1 MKKYAVWLWLA
12 FILLVVLFYLYY
24 WFVYLQQPTSTV
36 AQEEVLAW
44 EETIDDEFD
53 DEKYHETAEG
63 MAVEEYVAIT
73 PLDVEEHVS
82 FDIDMDQQPDISQV
96 IHTSRLM
103 ALEALK
109 NKKEDPKQSGVE
121 EKVDSK
127 PKIAIVI
134 DDMGA
139 SPVRTKDI
147 VAIQAPL
154 TASFVTFA
162 SQLQKQVKQSEQSG
176 HEIMIHVPMQPKS
189 NIFVS
194 NDVLKIDMS
203 QEQITQAF
211 KEMLKNFDSAKG
223 INNHMGSLFT
233 EHADKLAPV
242 MKLLAEHHLF
252 FLDSKTTAQSK
263 GEETAQK
270 YGVPCVHRHI
280 FLDNENELG
289 YILKQLEKTENV
301 AKKNG
306 YAIAIGHPKTQ
317 TSRALKLWIKTLAD
331 KNIDI
336 VHLSQIVEQITAEA
350 VAQ

>member
-12 FILLVVLFYLYY
+12 FILLIVLFYLYY

-53 DEKYHETAEG
+53 DEKYHETAESV
-63 MAVEEYVAIT
+63 AVEEYIAIT

-82 FDIDMDQQPDISQV
+82 FDIDMNGQPDINQV

-103 ALEALK
+103 VLETFK
-109 NKKEDPKQSGVE
+109 NKKDEPQQAVVE
-121 EKVDSK
+121 EKADSK

-139 SPVRTKDI
+139 SPMRTKDI
-147 VAIQAPL
+147 IAIQAPL
-154 TASFVTFA
+154 TSSFVTFA
-162 SQLQKQVKQSEQSG
+162 SQLQKQVKQAERAG

-194 NDVLKIDMS
+194 NDVLKISMS
-203 QEQITQAF
+203 QEQITQIF
-211 KEMLKNFDSAKG
+211 ESMLKKFDGAKG

-233 EHADKLAPV
+233 EYADKLAPV
-242 MKLLAEHHLF
+242 MKLLAKHHLF
-252 FLDSKTTAQSK
+252 FLDSKTTALSK

-270 YGVPCVHRHI
+270 YGVPCAHRHV
-280 FLDNENELG
+280 FLDNENELE

-301 AKKNG
+301 AKENG

-331 KNIDI
+331 KNIDL
-336 VHLSQIVEQITAEA
+336 VHLSQIVERLSVEA